1 MRYIRTERAD
11 SVVDSTPADNKT
23 IIVITPTK
31 QRPERLA
38 DLTML
43 AQTLKQVGNLYWVVV
58 EDADKTADLVS
69 DLLART
75 GINHTYLATTNH
87 GLPCRGWAQRN
98 LALDYLRQNKDK
110 FNEKDV
116 IYFADDDNG
125 YDLRLFDQY
134 IRKVDVMGV
143 WAVGIPGNALV
154 EAPKV
159 ENGKVVG
166 WHSAYLP
173 DREFA
178 TDMAGFALNFGL
190 VVSTNASWSLKC
202 AGNFPEQ
209 CFLKQLNLSRSDL
222 EPFGWESDKK
232 PILVWHRQTA
242 PAPDQPFD
250 LMGYMAEYR
259 LPQDEICKKFQQI
272 HLMTYEQAEAIAKE
286 YGPVESESKN
296 EVKS

>member
-1 MRYIRTERAD
+1 MDCFRKGDGIGAFLKLAAVTLIVIIMLSVTQSSPSLMRYIRTERAD

-190 VVSTNASWSLKC
+190 VVSTK
-202 AGNFPEQ
+202 
-209 CFLKQLNLSRSDL
+209 
-222 EPFGWESDKK
+222 
-232 PILVWHRQTA
+232 
-242 PAPDQPFD
+242 
-250 LMGYMAEYR
+250 
-259 LPQDEICKKFQQI
+259 
-272 HLMTYEQAEAIAKE
+272 
-286 YGPVESESKN
+286 
-296 EVKS
+296 